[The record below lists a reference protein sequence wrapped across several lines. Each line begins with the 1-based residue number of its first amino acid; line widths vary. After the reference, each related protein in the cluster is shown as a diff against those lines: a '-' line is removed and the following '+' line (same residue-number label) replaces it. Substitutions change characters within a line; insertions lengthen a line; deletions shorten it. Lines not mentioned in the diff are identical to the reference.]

1 MVNLRLKRSGHWLG
15 ILLATVV
22 GISVGSG
29 ALVWTRTHIVSLHYR
44 LTRLGELETHLRRD
58 VEKLRLEAAA
68 LASPRRIEAKARA
81 LGLGYPKAGQVVH
94 LSALDVA
101 SGAPE

>member
-1 MVNLRLKRSGHWLG
+1 MVNLRLKRGGRWLG

-22 GISVGSG
+22 GISIGSG

-44 LTRLGELETHLRRD
+44 LTRLGELETQLRRD

-68 LASPRRIEAKARA
+68 LASPRRIEAKARS

-94 LSALDVA
+94 LSAADVA

>member
-1 MVNLRLKRSGHWLG
+1 MNLRLKQGGRWLG

-22 GISVGSG
+22 GISAGSG
-29 ALVWTRTHIVSLHYR
+29 ALVWTRTRIVSLHYQ
-44 LTRLGELETHLRRD
+44 LTRLGELHTELRRD

-68 LASPRRIEAKARA
+68 LAAPQRIEAKAREY
-81 LGLGYPKAGQVVH
+81 GLGYPTAGQVIR
-94 LSALDVA
+94 LSARDVA

>member
-1 MVNLRLKRSGHWLG
+1 MVNLRLKRGGPWLR

-22 GISVGSG
+22 GISAGSG
-29 ALVWTRTHIVSLHYR
+29 TLVWTRTHIVSLHYQ
-44 LTRLGELETHLRRD
+44 LTRLDALESQLRRD

-68 LASPRRIEAKARA
+68 LAAPQRIETQARS

>member
-1 MVNLRLKRSGHWLG
+1 MVNLRLKRGGRWLG

-29 ALVWTRTHIVSLHYR
+29 ALVWTRTHIVSLQYQ
-44 LTRLGELETHLRRD
+44 LTRLGELESQLRRD

-81 LGLGYPKAGQVVH
+81 LGLDYPKAGQVVH
-94 LSALDVA
+94 LSAADVA
-101 SGAPE
+101 SGARE

>member
-1 MVNLRLKRSGHWLG
+1 MVNLRLKRSGRWLG